1 MYGMQSI
8 IWAFGSMVVL
18 LGIISFLPI
27 GLTIKGKV
35 IVGIAAFV
43 LSIGGLAAT
52 STIPLWS
59 TFLIL
64 LVITFLTAYLIDSR
78 MKKVIYYER
87 ITPEEESFQDFEE
100 PFSNG
105 KNDRKEEIIFQK
117 ELTELKTLHEIE
129 VISDSIKREDLKGLE
144 PNVSESL
151 LQDDSKLEEID
162 FTNNEDKSDVHVRG
176 DNIEE
181 IIELSSISET
191 DKEDLLEE
199 LSDYNLNENF
209 ERPDFNDSE
218 MEDGYLSEIESLLDD
233 PQRDGFY
240 DEVSE
245 FPTIEN
251 EENVSISEES
261 WLDELWESEVIANDE
276 KNESTKLDIELE
288 LKNKELEILLAAKE
302 VAAIVEERSAEKK
315 LAELQKL

>member
-1 MYGMQSI
+1 MQSI

>member
-1 MYGMQSI
+1 MQSI

-18 LGIISFLPI
+18 IGIMSFLPI

-35 IVGIAAFV
+35 IVGIAGLV
-43 LSIGGLAAT
+43 LSLGGLAAT

-64 LVITFLTAYLIDSR
+64 FVITFFTAYLIDSR
-78 MKKVIYYER
+78 MRKVIYYQR
-87 ITPEEESFQDFEE
+87 ISPEEESFQDFVE

-105 KNDRKEEIIFQK
+105 KKDRKEVIISQK
-117 ELTELKTLHEIE
+117 ELTELKTLNEIE
-129 VISDSIKREDLKGLE
+129 GISDSIKREDLKGLVA
-144 PNVSESL
+144 NVPESL
-151 LQDDSKLEEID
+151 LQNDSKLEEID
-162 FTNNEDKSDVHVRG
+162 FTNNEDILDVNPRG

-199 LSDYNLNENF
+199 LSDYNLLGVNEKF
-209 ERPDFNDSE
+209 ESLDFNDSE
-218 MEDGYLSEIESLLDD
+218 MEEGYLSEIESLLDD
-233 PQRDGFY
+233 PQREEFY

-251 EENVSISEES
+251 EENVSISEEN
-261 WLDELWESEVIANDE
+261 WLAELWESEVIGNDE
-276 KNESTKLDIELE
+276 KNVSKKLDMELE
-288 LKNKELEILLAAKE
+288 LKIK
-302 VAAIVEERSAEKK
+302 S
-315 LAELQKL
+315 